1 MDGKD
6 LELFWKRVE
15 IAMPAV
21 YDWLRRNSPDVGATL
36 REWSKALKDF
46 TLDECMAVIDEFM
59 LDREDT
65 PQPKGFQ
72 LAVFAS
78 HVAAVARQ
86 ARKKMR
92 RIEAMA
98 AASMEARKV
107 SASRPKQ
114 LVECAAV
121 FGLCRPIYERYRD
134 GEMTSEDAQREA
146 ERVVE
151 EAFAKVVVKNQ

>member
-6 LELFWKRVE
+6 LELFWNRIE

-59 LDREDT
+59 LDKEET

-78 HVAAVARQ
+78 HVASVARQ
-86 ARKKMR
+86 SRKKMR

-98 AASMEARKV
+98 SASMEARKI
-107 SASRPKQ
+107 SASRQKP
-114 LVECAAV
+114 LVECAEV

-134 GEMTSEDAQREA
+134 GELTLEDAKREA
-146 ERVVE
+146 DRVVE
-151 EAFAKVVVKNQ
+151 EAFAKVG